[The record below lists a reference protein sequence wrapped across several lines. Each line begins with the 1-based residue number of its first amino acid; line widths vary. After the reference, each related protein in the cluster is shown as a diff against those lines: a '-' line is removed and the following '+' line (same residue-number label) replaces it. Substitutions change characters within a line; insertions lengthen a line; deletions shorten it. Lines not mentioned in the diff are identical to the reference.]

1 MAPLFSLNKS
11 PGSVLISFYS
21 PVFPLIYPCGA
32 SSSKRASIAKI
43 PVALFRSLE
52 RLILQLVQLN
62 CAPRDLPEFVKLDV
76 TGCAAISGI

>member
-21 PVFPLIYPCGA
+21 PVFPLIPCGA

-52 RLILQLVQLN
+52 RLKLQLVQLN

-76 TGCAAISGI
+76 LGCAAISGI